1 MEATFYVGTAFVLT
15 TTAVL
20 AYVGLLQQRRAA
32 AATKGDRAAI
42 VAFALWWYGGA
53 AVLFLLALQ
62 ALLMLVGVETVL
74 LHNVIRYL
82 RMVPLSIAAGSLLFF
97 MLYLLTGRMVWRPW
111 LVAAYSAFFA
121 FTIYY
126 ATLAEPVTLE
136 VTPWAVRTVGTPVA
150 SWMVIVFGVLLAGPI
165 LLATFAYAALFF
177 KVKGARQRYRL
188 ALLAI
193 SFIVWFGAILVGFL
207 AGLTSRDWFPIL
219 YEAPGLVAG
228 LLVIL
233 AYQPPQ
239 WIQRRLGATP
249 AEPDAKNA

>member
-1 MEATFYVGTAFVLT
+1 MEATFYAGTLFVLAT
-15 TTAVL
+15 TTVL
-20 AYVGLLQQRRAA
+20 AYVGLLQQRRASG
-32 AATKGDRAAI
+32 TEGDRAAI
-42 VAFALWWYGGA
+42 YAFAMWWYAAA

-62 ALLMLVGVETVL
+62 ALLVLVGVETVL
-74 LHNVIRYL
+74 LHNVIRYI
-82 RMVPLSIAAGSLLFF
+82 RMGPLSIAAGSLLFF
-97 MLYLLTGRMVWRPW
+97 MLYLLTGRMVWRRW
-111 LVAAYSAFFA
+111 LVAAYSAFLA

-126 ATLAEPVTLE
+126 AYLAEPVTVE
-136 VTPWAVRTVGTPVA
+136 VTAWAVRTVGTPVP

-165 LLATFAYAALFF
+165 LLATFAYATLFF
-177 KVKGARQRYRL
+177 KVQDARQRYRL

-219 YEAPGLVAG
+219 YEAPGLLAG

-239 WIQRRLGATP
+239 WIQRRLAATS
-249 AEPDAKNA
+249 AESDAQTA